1 MIKSFRS
8 CLSQALQEVKDIR
21 LKKKDA
27 VKSSVF
33 SALHHDFFVF

>member
-1 MIKSFRS
+1 MIKSFQS

-27 VKSSVF
+27 VQSSVF